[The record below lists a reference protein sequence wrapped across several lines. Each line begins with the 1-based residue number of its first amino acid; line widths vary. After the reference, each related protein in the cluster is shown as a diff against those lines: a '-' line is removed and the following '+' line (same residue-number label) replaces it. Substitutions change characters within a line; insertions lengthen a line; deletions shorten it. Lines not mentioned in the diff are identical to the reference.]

1 MYKSFLIFLALFL
14 IGLIYLFGFDNTL
27 SNRIENINIKIS
39 KQYDKIYQ
47 TISHIAQR
55 HTEQKKWIIQ
65 LQEYTIKLKE
75 QSMLLSRDLEY
86 YKDQVA
92 FGKLDIPDT
101 KDVTLARVVAVQNI
115 YKSSRFWISLDK
127 NITKISGLISNNF
140 AAGIVKL
147 DDNRPLIY
155 LNHDE
160 KANYGVYIG
169 ANKAFG
175 ITHGQ
180 KNSKDIIV
188 KFIPIFSDI
197 KVGDEVATNG
207 LDGIF
212 YAGLKVGKVI
222 QVLNNN
228 QNHKEAIVKPYA
240 SSKVSKYYYVY

>member
-1 MYKSFLIFLALFL
+1 MHKPFLIFLALFL
-14 IGLIYLFGFDNTL
+14 IGVIYLFGFDNIL

-39 KQYDKIYQ
+39 KRYDKIYQ
-47 TISHIAQR
+47 TINHIIQRHIAQK
-55 HTEQKKWIIQ
+55 EWIIK
-65 LQEYTIKLKE
+65 LQKNTIKLKE
-75 QSMLLSRDLEY
+75 QSMILSRDLEY

-92 FGKLDIPDT
+92 FEKLDKPDMADM
-101 KDVTLARVVAVQNI
+101 KIARVIAVQNI
-115 YKSSRFWISLDK
+115 YKSSRFWVSLDK

-140 AAGIVKL
+140 AAGIAKL
-147 DDNRPLIY
+147 EKNKPMIY

-169 ANKAFG
+169 HSKAFG

-180 KNSKDIIV
+180 NNSKNIIV

-222 QVLNNN
+222 KILNNN
-228 QNHKEAIVKPYA
+228 QNHKEAVVKPYV